1 MNIENNTT
9 RPLFEKVKDDISA
22 RIKSGEYPAGSKI
35 PTEVELIKQY
45 DVSRITI
52 RRAIE
57 ELCKDGLLVKNQG
70 KGTFVKE
77 RKIFRKIE
85 HNMSFSNSC
94 IVNGMT
100 PSAVVTQRTVLTKN
114 SPGRVPH
121 PRLDQDA
128 ILYIQR
134 VRYADEIPV
143 MLENNY
149 FPFTQYAFLLTD
161 DLEGPLY
168 DLLKSHGIIVGCSQ
182 NSYIDALKADSK
194 QAQLLKIAPGDPLFL
209 LYTEI
214 YDSQNQLIYIGQEY
228 IVASRYRFNYE
239 NA

>member
-1 MNIENNTT
+1 MNIENSTT
-9 RPLFEKVKDDISA
+9 HTLFEQVKEDIVT
-22 RIKSGEYPAGSKI
+22 KLKNGEYPAGSKI

-45 DVSRITI
+45 GVSRITI

-57 ELCKDGLLVKNQG
+57 DLCKDGLLVKNQG

-100 PSAVVTQRTVLTKN
+100 PSAIVTQRTVLTQN
-114 SPGRVPH
+114 SPGRIQH
-121 PRLDQDA
+121 AELDADA

-149 FPFTQYAFLLTD
+149 FPFAQYSFLLTD
-161 DLEGPLY
+161 DLDGSLY
-168 DLLKSHGIIVGCSQ
+168 DSLKCHNISVGCSQ

-194 QAQLLKIAPGDPLFL
+194 QAQLLKIAPGDPVFL

-214 YDSQNQLIYIGQEY
+214 YDTHNQLIYIGQEY